1 MNFARLTLQLSAG
14 AALVLSVGVQAQS
27 YKRDNFR
34 DIRWLGRGN
43 TGIATIKDGTALFY
57 NPAGVAQPDYY
68 SFSVFNPAVGANE
81 NIYFTGTQLST
92 IMSSDE
98 ALTTKLAPFLG
109 TPLGVSGSI
118 FPHLAVPGFSGGFWD
133 YFDVGLQ
140 YRNPVSPELYIDSRN
155 DYGIILGSGFGY
167 KDYVNFGFSFRYHRR
182 KLVSEAITG
191 ARAVT
196 LAQGATGA
204 DLLEL
209 VKKGEGWGINLGV
222 QTKVDVG
229 KASWVGLGATAEDV
243 GYTKF
248 KSSTGNA
255 PIPQAMQIN
264 FGSAAGLKTGFI
276 DVTVLADYRQWN
288 NADLHPSKKI
298 FMGFEASM
306 LTMDLRAGLFQGYWT
321 AGLSLRA
328 LPLFDIDFATY
339 GEEVGYAA
347 GIKQNRLWMLG
358 LRTGIGLQQKSRGKG
373 GSGKRYRSQLDAL

>member
-1 MNFARLTLQLSAG
+1 MTWTRLAWKVSAG
-14 AALVLSVGVQAQS
+14 AVLLAGGLAQAQT

-68 SFSVFNPAVGANE
+68 SFSVFNPAVAANE
-81 NIYFTGTQLST
+81 NFYSTGPQLAT
-92 IMSSDE
+92 LLSSDDP
-98 ALTTKLAPFLG
+98 LTTKLAPLLG

-140 YRNPVSPELYIDSRN
+140 YRNPVSPELYVDSRN

-167 KDYVNFGFSFRYHRR
+167 KNYVNFGFSFRYHRR
-182 KLVSEAITG
+182 KLVSESITG
-191 ARAVT
+191 SRAVT

-222 QTKVDVG
+222 QSRMDIG
-229 KASWVGLGATAEDV
+229 KASWFGLGATVEDI
-243 GYTKF
+243 GNTKF

-264 FGSAAGLKTGFI
+264 FGSAGGLKTGFV

-288 NADLHPSKKI
+288 LADVHPSKKI
-298 FMGFEASM
+298 YIGFEASM

-347 GIKQNRLWMLG
+347 GIKENRLWMIG
-358 LRTGIGLQQKSRGKG
+358 LRTGIGLQQKSRGRG